1 MSWNIKQMLN
11 KLIFTVLLVFFTVSF
26 TTAQASTENLQKE
39 IEVIEK
45 LYKDGVLTKK
55 EFEKTK
61 KILIRNDKAKEE
73 KNKNQPKTE
82 KKIIAKSNDI
92 VVNIKAKKN
101 SKAFEKVEIIYKDY
115 KVYTFRPGGIKVKR
129 ISDGKQ
135 LLTITD
141 NFKVKYY
148 NNSKDIIEVDYSE
161 MKRPGLSKIMEHRKA
176 QGIERGK
183 KTMGVI
189 LDPVGSLKKYG
200 EKLKKFS
207 KSGDIEEIKFKKDYK
222 SLIPKESIYLKLKIE
237 GATILTA
244 DGRYVNNHDVFFY
257 QFITSTY
264 VPFHYYIK
272 LRSKPSIALNMTSF
286 NKKIDRAVRKAK
298 DRLAIEHNIS
308 VAQIDQIIEDRINK
322 ETDDAIESSVED
334 AVNQSVADAIEESVG
349 AAMAESLTQAIESA
363 TGEAIDRALTE
374 ELGAAIDAEIARAVE
389 MGIDEAAVTAGWE
402 AYFDVI
408 GAGGSAAEASAA
420 AYDACGSSCD
430 NY

>member
-1 MSWNIKQMLN
+1 MNNIIKHIEI
-11 KLIFTVLLVFFTVSF
+11 KSYFTALTLLFFLTF
-26 TTAQASTENLQKE
+26 FNLSAATDNLEKE